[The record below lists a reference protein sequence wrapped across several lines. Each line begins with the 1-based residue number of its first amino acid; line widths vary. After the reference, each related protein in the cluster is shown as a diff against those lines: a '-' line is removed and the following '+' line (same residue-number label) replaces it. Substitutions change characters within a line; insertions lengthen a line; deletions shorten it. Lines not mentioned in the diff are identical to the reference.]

1 MRVLHV
7 IPSYPPTTKTG
18 PPAALHR
25 LCQAMRA
32 MGVDARVATTDDSVS
47 ARCGVATGR
56 WTEHEGVPVFYGR
69 RWGWRG
75 DFSPSLHRCIAREA
89 HASDLLHVTA
99 IYSWPLLSAARACR
113 RSHTPYLLSPRGSF
127 APAALAWRAWKKTL
141 FHRLAGEAALQGAA
155 GFHATMEEEAGHIRA
170 VAPGARVGIVPNG
183 VDLPEEGELARLRA
197 GGRDLSVLFLGRLH
211 PHKNPELLLRAFAGI
226 AQRFP
231 QGRLIFAGPDVA
243 GLGRR
248 IRALSAEL
256 GCSDRI
262 QLPGPVY
269 GEAKAALLAR
279 ARVLVLPSKS
289 ENFGNVVAEAL
300 AYGTP
305 VITTRGTPWA
315 EVAPRGCGW
324 WVDGEDAA
332 LAVALT
338 EALSLADSS
347 VEAMG
352 GRGRQ
357 WMVEAFSWASVA
369 GRMANFY
376 EDILHAA

>member
-1 MRVLHV
+1 VRVLHL
-7 IPSYPPTTKTG
+7 IPSYPPTSITG

-25 LCQAMRA
+25 LCQALRG
-32 MGVDARVATTDDSVS
+32 MGVDARVATTDDSGLK
-47 ARCGVATGR
+47 RCAVATGR

-75 DFSPSLHRCIAREA
+75 DIAPSLHRCIAREA
-89 HASDLLHVTA
+89 PAADLLHVTA
-99 IYSWPLLSAARACR
+99 VYSWPLLSAARACR
-113 RSHTPYLLSPRGSF
+113 RSRTPYLLSPRGSL

-141 FHRLAGEAALQGAA
+141 FHGLAGKAALRGAA
-155 GFHATMEEEAGHIRA
+155 GFHATTQDEAGNIRA
-170 VAPGARVGIVPNG
+170 VVPGARVGTVPNG
-183 VDLPEEGELARLRA
+183 VDLPEECELGRLRA

-211 PHKNPELLLRAFAGI
+211 PHKNPDLLLRAWAGI

-231 QGRLIFAGPDVA
+231 QGRLILAGPDVA

-256 GCSDRI
+256 GCSERV
-262 QLPGPVY
+262 QFPGRVE

-305 VITTRGTPWA
+305 VITTRGAPWA
-315 EVAPRGCGW
+315 EVARRGCGW
-324 WVDGEDAA
+324 WVDGEEAA
-332 LAVALT
+332 LSVALT
-338 EALSLADSS
+338 EALSLSDSV

-352 GRGRQ
+352 ARGRQ
-357 WMVEAFSWASVA
+357 WMADAFSWASVA
-369 GRMANFY
+369 GRMAKFY
-376 EDILHAA
+376 EDILRAA